1 MERKRKAKF
10 KHAAVAYLIYG
21 ILYEGFAL
29 YSIFIK
35 GSLGQEIE
43 SRQYSFLIIGA
54 IIMILF
60 PYLMYRE
67 SNPSSTQGEDRPL
80 TAIIPRVLYLRNG
93 LFTKILSILVALRA
107 ATLVGLITDIPS
119 LAKIS
124 SRELSFLKKMSSD
137 EVYASALV
145 VTLITFFFLARAGW
159 NLRPD

>member
-21 ILYEGFAL
+21 ILYEGYAL

-35 GSLGQEIE
+35 GSLENLT
-43 SRQYSFLIIGA
+43 SFQYFFIGLGF
-54 IIMILF
+54 ILVILL
-60 PYLMYRE
+60 PYLTYLE
-67 SNPSSTQGEDRPL
+67 SKPNSIQGEDRPL
-80 TAIIPRVLYLRNG
+80 TAIIPHVLYLRNG

-107 ATLVGLITDIPS
+107 ATLVGLIADIPS

-159 NLRPD
+159 NLKPD